1 MAGQG
6 GGLGFQIKTAALD
19 LELQRDELVE
29 REPLPGPFGIGVGDR
44 KMQIP
49 NRLRPRRP
57 RLGEERYFLLA
68 VRGGRPARPTGLNQ
82 QVRVRLRDAAA
93 EGF

>member
-6 GGLGFQIKTAALD
+6 GGLGLEVQAASLD
-19 LELQRDELVE
+19 LRLQRDELIE
-29 REPLPGPFGIGVGDR
+29 REALPGPFGIGVGDR

-49 NRLRPRRP
+49 DRLRPRRP
-57 RLGEERYFLLA
+57 LLGEERYFLLT
-68 VRGGRPARPTGLNQ
+68 VCGGCPARPAGLNQ
-82 QVRVRLRDAAA
+82 QVRIRLRDAAA